1 MSEGSV
7 SGTIFVISDTHL
19 PVRARD
25 YPEAFLRL
33 LSNQDI
39 VLHAGD
45 HVTLDS
51 LRRLESFA
59 RVFAVS
65 GNMDNYELRKVLPKK
80 RIIELQGRKIGLFH
94 GYGPPW
100 GLPSR
105 VKNEFSEEEEKPDV
119 IVFGHSHTP
128 HNKTHGSTLLF
139 NPGSLSG
146 NLFGGKSYG
155 IVHIGCDQI
164 RGEIIK
170 LS

>member
-33 LSNQDI
+33 LSDQDV

-59 RVFAVS
+59 QVYAVS
-65 GNMDNYELRKVLPKK
+65 GNMDDYELRKVLPTK
-80 RIIELQGRKIGLFH
+80 RIIELEGHKIGLFH

-100 GLPSR
+100 GLTKR
-105 VKNEFSEEEEKPDV
+105 VRNEFSEGEERPEV
-119 IVFGHSHTP
+119 IIFGHSHSP
-128 HNKTHGSTLLF
+128 YNKMHGSTLLF

-155 IVHIGCDQI
+155 ILHLSEKQMIGKVLKI
-164 RGEIIK
+164 P
-170 LS
+170 

>member
-33 LSNQDI
+33 LSNQDV

-59 RVFAVS
+59 RVYAVS

-80 RIIELQGRKIGLFH
+80 RIIELQGCKIGLFH
-94 GYGPPW
+94 GYGVPW

-105 VKNEFSEEEEKPDV
+105 VRNEFTDEKGLDV
-119 IVFGHSHTP
+119 IVFGHSHSP
-128 HNKTHGSTLLF
+128 YNKMHGSTILF

-155 IVHIGCDQI
+155 ILHIGDDKIQ
-164 RGEIIK
+164 GEIVK
-170 LS
+170 L

>member
-1 MSEGSV
+1 M
-7 SGTIFVISDTHL
+7 TIFVISDTHL

-25 YPEAFLRL
+25 YPESFLKL
-33 LSNQDI
+33 LTDHDV

-59 RVFAVS
+59 QVHAVS
-65 GNMDNYELRKVLPKK
+65 GNMDDYGLRKVLPSKE
-80 RIIELQGRKIGLFH
+80 IIELEGHKIGIFH

-105 VKNEFSEEEEKPDV
+105 VKNEFSQGEEKPEV
-119 IVFGHSHTP
+119 IIFGHSHSP
-128 HNKTHGSTLLF
+128 YNKTHGSTLLF

-155 IVHIGCDQI
+155 ILHLD
-164 RGEIIK
+164 GEQLEGEVVKI
-170 LS
+170 S